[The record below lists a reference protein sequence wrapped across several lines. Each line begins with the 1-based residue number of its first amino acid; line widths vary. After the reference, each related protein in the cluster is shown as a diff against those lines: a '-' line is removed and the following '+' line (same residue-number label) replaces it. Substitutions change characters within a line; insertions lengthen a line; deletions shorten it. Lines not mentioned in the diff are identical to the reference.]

1 MASLER
7 LAGDRA
13 TRSKAQADDAV
24 SCKVE
29 PIERPSRA
37 SRYGQEWEWDAVP
50 RDRKNRD
57 RGHTDVPVINV
68 YTFSGAGLPMAG
80 SADGKVA

>member
-29 PIERPSRA
+29 PTERPSL
-37 SRYGQEWEWDAVP
+37 EVWTWDAVP
-50 RDRKNRD
+50 RDR
-57 RGHTDVPVINV
+57 GTLAEIH
-68 YTFSGAGLPMAG
+68 TFSGAGLPMAS
-80 SADGKVA
+80 SADGFLDLALRVSDEQTVNQP

>member
-29 PIERPSRA
+29 PTERPSLEVWT
-37 SRYGQEWEWDAVP
+37 GMGLPFPEVEKIGTV
-50 RDRKNRD
+50 
-57 RGHTDVPVINV
+57 GTDIHVPVCNV

-80 SADGKVA
+80 SADGLDV